1 MEAFLLDLLGAL
13 CSDSM
18 QVCGTEDFCA
28 IHC

>member
-13 CSDSM
+13 CSVSM

>member
-18 QVCGTEDFCA
+18 QVWGTEDFCA